1 MRGMETSV
9 ILSNGSRCLLRSPGP
24 EDGEAVLRHLR
35 RVAAESPYTAFLPEE
50 LAGTLREEQ
59 AFLKGQLA
67 SPTRLM
73 LACFVEER
81 LIGLGGIG
89 PAAANRKCRHR
100 AELGLSVRRRWWG
113 LGAGTFLVEALCR
126 EGARMGYQRMEL
138 SVMADNVRAIALYE
152 ACGFVRCGLLPDAYR
167 TEAGSQAAVLMSKA
181 I

>member
-113 LGAGTFLVEALCR
+113 LGAGTFLVEALCQ
-126 EGARMGYQRMEL
+126 EGAIWVTSGWNCQSWRTTSGQSRSTRPADLYVAACCPTHTVQRRT
-138 SVMADNVRAIALYE
+138 VR
-152 ACGFVRCGLLPDAYR
+152 LP
-167 TEAGSQAAVLMSKA
+167 SL
-181 I
+181 